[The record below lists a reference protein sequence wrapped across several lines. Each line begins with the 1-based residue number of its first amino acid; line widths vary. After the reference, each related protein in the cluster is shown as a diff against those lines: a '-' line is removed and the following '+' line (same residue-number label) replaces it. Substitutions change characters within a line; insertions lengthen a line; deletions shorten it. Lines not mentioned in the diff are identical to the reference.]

1 MAKLSHR
8 FEYLFA
14 KSAVSFVNLLSEKS
28 AHSFGK
34 SLGSLFH
41 KLLAG
46 RREIALDNLEQ
57 AFPNRYSVDEKEQIV
72 KEVFQNIALTF
83 TELAHFRNS
92 HFKELLE
99 LFEPAGVANFQQA
112 KIEGKGAVLV
122 TSHFG
127 SWELGAG
134 WVVASGFELGVVA
147 RVQSNYLVD
156 NLITSLRENVGLSVI
171 HAKKSTLREIV
182 KILKENKFV
191 GFVADQHDASES
203 LLMDFFGRK
212 ASVARGPAAFARKQN
227 CPILPFM
234 GLRLGVNRHRI
245 IAGKPIYPEI
255 NLSED
260 TDVIRMTRE
269 YLDFF
274 ENVISDNPGQWMW
287 THRRWKV

>member
-8 FEYLFA
+8 LEYLFA

-34 SLGSLFH
+34 SLGLLFYT
-41 KLLAG
+41 LLKK
-46 RREIALDNLEQ
+46 RKEIALDNLEQ
-57 AFPNRYSVDEKEQIV
+57 AFPNRFSADEKEQIV
-72 KEVFQNIALTF
+72 KDVFQNIGLTF

-92 HFKELLE
+92 HFKQLLE
-99 LFEPAGVANFQQA
+99 LFEPAGIEYFQKA
-112 KIEGKGAVLV
+112 KSEGNGAVLV

-127 SWELGAG
+127 NWELGAG

-147 RVQSNYLVD
+147 RVQSNLLVD
-156 NLITSLRENVGLSVI
+156 SLITSLRENVGLSVI
-171 HAKKSTLREIV
+171 HAKKSTLRDIV

-203 LLMDFFGRK
+203 LLMDFFSRK

-234 GLRLGVNRHRI
+234 GLRIGINRHRI
-245 IAGKPIYPEI
+245 IAGKPIYPDI
-255 NLSED
+255 NLAED
-260 TDVIRMTRE
+260 ADVIRMTRE

-274 ENVISDNPGQWMW
+274 EHVIAENPGQWMW